1 MTHTTDRLER
11 LGRQHKKLTAQLAEI
26 KPELEAEI
34 RAAAEAGTATQTQI
48 CEWTGYKR
56 EWVRLAADP
65 AKREARAA
73 RQRAARAAGRG

>member
-1 MTHTTDRLER
+1 MTAHDTSRLQD
-11 LGRQHKKLTAQLAEI
+11 LGRRHRRLTAQLAEI
-26 KPELEAEI
+26 KPQLEAEI
-34 RAAAEAGTATQTQI
+34 REAAEAGVAQVDI

-73 RQRAARAAGRG
+73 RQRAARAAR